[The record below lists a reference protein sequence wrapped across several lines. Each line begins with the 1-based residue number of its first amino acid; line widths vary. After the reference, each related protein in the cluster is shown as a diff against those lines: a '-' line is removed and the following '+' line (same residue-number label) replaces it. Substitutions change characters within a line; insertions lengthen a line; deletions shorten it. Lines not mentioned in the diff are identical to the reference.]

1 MTTFFTSRYK
11 KVGGAFFKFSSA
23 LRTPSSFL
31 SIILLA
37 VAISMTASVT
47 TDEKPCCKEGKPC
60 CKEAKPCCQDTTKTD
75 TLQLH
80 MEKNQNPQL

>member
-23 LRTPSSFL
+23 LRTSVFL
-31 SIILLA
+31 IVILFA
-37 VAISMTASVT
+37 VATSMMAGVA